1 MISHFMHEESG
12 IMTFEWILL
21 ITLVVIGCI
30 VGITAIRD
38 ATTCELTD
46 ISTVTMALEQS
57 YGVGGVSGTVSGS
70 LDGGT
75 TAVNVAGT
83 ISGMSYN
90 NGPVTVPKLQALAN

>member
-1 MISHFMHEESG
+1 MISHFLHDESG
-12 IMTFEWILL
+12 VMTFEWVL
-21 ITLVVIGCI
+21 IITVVVIGCI
-30 VGITAIRD
+30 AGITTIRD
-38 ATTCELTD
+38 VTTGELTD

-70 LDGGT
+70 LDG

-90 NGPVTVPKLQALAN
+90 NGPVSVPKLQSLAN